1 MPNAHRTPTPRRN
14 PNMTIPTAPRSP
26 ALGVMPLQLHDY
38 QHVAVSHL
46 HRNPRAALLLDMGL
60 G

>member
-1 MPNAHRTPTPRRN
+1 
-14 PNMTIPTAPRSP
+14 MTIPTTPRSP

-38 QHVAVSHL
+38 QHVAVNHL